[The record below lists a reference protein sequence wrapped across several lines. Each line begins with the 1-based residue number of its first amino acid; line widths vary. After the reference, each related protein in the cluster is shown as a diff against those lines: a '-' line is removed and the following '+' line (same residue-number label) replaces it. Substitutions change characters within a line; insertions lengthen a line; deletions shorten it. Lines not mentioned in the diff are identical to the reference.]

1 MGRFEI
7 PDGWAV
13 QAFSFALDCT
23 PEQGAYLRR
32 HFGGRRY
39 ARNWAVRTLKQDLIR
54 YHETGEQTAAP
65 SLAGLQKRW
74 NRVKDVECVDAA
86 TGLVWWPYLS
96 KEAFAD
102 GIRAAVAGYWNW
114 QSSRGG
120 ARQGRR
126 VGFRGLR
133 RRAATGTGLPSPP
146 ARSGSSPIGGT
157 SRCPGS
163 APSGCTRTPAACSG

>member
-65 SLAGLQKRW
+65 SLAGLH
-74 NRVKDVECVDAA
+74 
-86 TGLVWWPYLS
+86 LS